1 MAALKLLLQVIHVTP
16 CYTQACNLAC
26 NVILDT
32 EPESHVIEKAVMV
45 KLLAWPACGSA
56 NTCFTKHILKDESCF
71 SSLFDGKLIV
81 IYQNLTEQFFIKA
94 FYKIN

>member
-1 MAALKLLLQVIHVTP
+1 ML
-16 CYTQACNLAC
+16 YTQANLAC

-32 EPESHVIEKAVMV
+32 EPYVIEKAVMV

-56 NTCFTKHILKDESCF
+56 DTFFTKHILKDESC
-71 SSLFDGKLIV
+71 SSSILDGKLIV